1 LIYKNKYLQKT
12 NKPKY
17 RMNGME
23 TKTKK
28 AKVVLKPCYSSETEF
43 EIGIDEA
50 GRGPL
55 FGRVYV
61 SGVVL
66 PKDTNLFHHEW
77 MRDSKQ
83 IKSRKKMVEL
93 ADYIKT
99 NAIAWH
105 IYYAD
110 ANEIDNTGILNCVIK
125 GMHRC
130 TTEILSKVASTNIR
144 NGLLLVDGNYFR
156 PYSRYDE
163 ETESLITVPH
173 ETVEKGDGTYSSIA
187 AASIL
192 AKNERDTY
200 MEALCK
206 EHPELCEKYSMH
218 TNMGYGTKAHFEGI
232 REHGITEWHRK
243 SYRGVA

>member
-1 LIYKNKYLQKT
+1 MSK
-12 NKPKY
+12 
-17 RMNGME
+17 
-23 TKTKK
+23 
-28 AKVVLKPCYSSETEF
+28 VLKPFHNPDFTF

-61 SGVVL
+61 SAVIL
-66 PKDTNLFHHEW
+66 PKDNESFRHDL

-93 ADYIKT
+93 ANYIKT

-105 IYYAD
+105 IYYAE
-110 ANEIDNTGILNCVIK
+110 ASEIDSMGILNCVIR
-125 GMHRC
+125 GMHHC
-130 TTEILSKVASTNIR
+130 VSEIIKKMNLDLTTT
-144 NGLLLVDGNYFR
+144 LLLVDGNYFR
-156 PYSRYDE
+156 PYTRFNE
-163 ETESLITVPH
+163 ETETLITVAH

-200 MEALCK
+200 ME
-206 EHPELCEKYSMH
+206 ELCEKNPELKEHYSLH

-232 REHGITEWHRK
+232 HNHGITEWHRK
-243 SYRGVA
+243 SFKGVI